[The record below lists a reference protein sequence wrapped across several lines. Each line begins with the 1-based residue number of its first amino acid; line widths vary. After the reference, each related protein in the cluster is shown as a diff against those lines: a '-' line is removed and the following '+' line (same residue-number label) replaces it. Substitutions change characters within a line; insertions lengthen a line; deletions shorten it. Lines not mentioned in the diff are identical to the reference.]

1 MEKTPLDLR
10 VRPAIQADARQI
22 AALIYTPAHFH
33 RHLDWHAPL
42 DWLGF
47 PPFLVAE
54 QAGRLVA
61 ALACPPDPPCV
72 YWLRLFV
79 HSESLPLG
87 VAWQRL
93 WDVAYR
99 EVERAGEQNVAAA
112 IALQDWLAEILEV
125 SGFRLRQHIV
135 TLVCESPF
143 NVGSGPPDDLIRIMT
158 PADLEEV
165 AELDA
170 LAFEPLWQ
178 NSVDTL
184 QRAWQQAGIATV
196 MEENGQIIGYQIS
209 TRNPYGLHLAR
220 LAVRPDKQRQGLG
233 ARLVADLLRRA
244 LARGVGRLTVNTQ
257 DDNLASLRLYQRLG
271 FRLSG
276 ERYPVYEYRFR
287 ERRTHGLA

>member
-1 MEKTPLDLR
+1 MEKTPLDWH

-22 AALIYTPAHFH
+22 AALIHAPAHFH

-47 PPFLVAE
+47 PPFLVVE
-54 QAGRLVA
+54 KAGRLVA

-79 HSESLPLG
+79 HNELLPLS
-87 VAWQRL
+87 VAWQSL
-93 WDVAYR
+93 WDVACR
-99 EVERAGEQNVAAA
+99 EVERAGEHNVTAA

-135 TLVCESPF
+135 TLVRESPF

-158 PADLEEV
+158 PVDLEEV

-170 LAFEPLWQ
+170 LAFESLWQ

-184 QRAWQQAGIATV
+184 QRALQQAGIATV
-196 MEENGQIIGYQIS
+196 MEEAGQIIGYQIS

-233 ARLVADLLRRA
+233 SRLVTDLLRRA
-244 LARGVGRLTVNTQ
+244 SERGVGRLTVNTQ

-276 ERYPVYEYRFR
+276 EQYPVYEYRFG
-287 ERRTHGLA
+287 ERREHGLA